1 MEGMIGEIRA
11 VAESMFL
18 SGNFIYL
25 GMVIVAVL
33 VGVFSMRNFGQ
44 IFCTSL
50 LAMVVLG
57 LILLVY
63 GAATGE
69 APSDPASYLGQLE
82 NGWAAMG
89 EMSGT
94 TLVGYLVTFAVAI
107 GVLFIGKS
115 LVFRG

>member
-11 VAESMFL
+11 VAEGIFL
-18 SGNFIYL
+18 GGDWTYL
-25 GMVIVAVL
+25 GMVIVAAL
-33 VGVFSMRNFGQ
+33 VGVAAMRNVGQ
-44 IFCTSL
+44 IFCVSL

-57 LILLVY
+57 LIWLVFG
-63 GAATGE
+63 GAMSE
-69 APSDPASYLGQLE
+69 APTDPATYLGQLE
-82 NGWAAMG
+82 TGWASIG

-94 TLVGYLVTFAVAI
+94 TLVSYLVTFAVAI